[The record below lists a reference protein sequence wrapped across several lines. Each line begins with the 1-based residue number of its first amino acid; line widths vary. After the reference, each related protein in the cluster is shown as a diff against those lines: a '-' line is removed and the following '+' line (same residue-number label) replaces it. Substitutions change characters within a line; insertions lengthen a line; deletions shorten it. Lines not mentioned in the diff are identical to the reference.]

1 MISKLLAVVAM
12 ALVTAL
18 TAALGQWQMRR
29 ADEKRAQQA
38 IVDQAVQ
45 AGPRPLEGT
54 RLPADQVTGRLVRV
68 KGRFVPDDTI
78 YIDNRTHQGVAG
90 FYVLT
95 PVKIHESSLHVLVLR
110 GWIARDVQ
118 DRNRLP
124 VVTTPTQDVQ
134 ITGIAEPTL
143 ERTLELKA
151 MPEPRPGERLWQ
163 NLDPDTY
170 RRWSGLD
177 LQPFII
183 RQSAAGATDDG
194 LVREWRVA
202 GPDVDKHRGYAVQW
216 FAMSAAAAAVTIYLM
231 FLARRDS
238 RRAPDHVD

>member
-1 MISKLLAVVAM
+1 MISRLLAVISM

-18 TAALGQWQMRR
+18 AASLGAWQMRR
-29 ADEKRAQQA
+29 AEEKRVQQSVVERA
-38 IVDQAVQ
+38 AQ
-45 AGPRPLEGT
+45 AGPRSLEGT
-54 RLPADQVTGRLVRV
+54 PLATDQASGRLVQVR
-68 KGRFVPDDTI
+68 GRFIPDDTI
-78 YIDNRTHQGVAG
+78 FIDNRTHQGVAG

-95 PVKIHESSLHVLVLR
+95 PVKIHDSSLHVLVLR

-124 VVTTPTQDVQ
+124 AVRTPAQEVQ
-134 ITGIAEPTL
+134 VTGIAEPTL

-163 NLDPDTY
+163 NLDPDVY
-170 RRWSGLD
+170 RRWSGLE

-183 RQSAAGATDDG
+183 RQSAAGADDDG

-202 GPDVDKHRGYAVQW
+202 GPDVDKHRAYALQW
-216 FAMSAAAAAVTIYLM
+216 FVMSAAAAAVTLYLIY
-231 FLARRDS
+231 LARRES
-238 RRAPDHVD
+238 RRAPDHAD